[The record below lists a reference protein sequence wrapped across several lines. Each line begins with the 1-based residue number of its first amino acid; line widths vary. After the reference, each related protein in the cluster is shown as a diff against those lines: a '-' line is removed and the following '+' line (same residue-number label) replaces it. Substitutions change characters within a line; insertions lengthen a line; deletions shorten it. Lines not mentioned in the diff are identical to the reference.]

1 MINDFQSY
9 KTILEMVD
17 HFLCYCLNLV
27 VDVSDNDKLL
37 NVHVLD
43 YTCMLT
49 GYMVTSLGI
58 NLSSWKSKS

>member
-1 MINDFQSY
+1 
-9 KTILEMVD
+9 MVD

-37 NVHVLD
+37 NVHVFD